1 MKIDNLREGNRVGAL
16 PSIAHVDVRLAR
28 PRSRFSKTGANS
40 RGGYNRVHRVYF
52 LEARRGSK
60 CCDDKKPIRTKTM
73 ESFSSSPV
81 TLEKTQ
87 GLSER
92 VYRAILQMLA
102 RGSLRRGSTLRI
114 DILAKGLDVS
124 PTPVREALARLA
136 ATGLVLHESRKG
148 YTVAPPISARQL
160 SELMDARRLIE
171 IGAIGFA
178 CHEGGEAFRD
188 ALAKALRRQRAAVEA
203 FHAAGEANSERET
216 LAWNVMESDLQFHQV
231 IFDHSGNRF
240 IRVMADALC
249 GQLHRVRQSA
259 ERGISDDMEALA
271 EHQTILDAVLTGVRD
286 AAEGAM
292 RAHIDNVEKRSSA
305 DLGSDSPESGGTG
318 NRSLA
323 RIG

>member
-1 MKIDNLREGNRVGAL
+1 
-16 PSIAHVDVRLAR
+16 
-28 PRSRFSKTGANS
+28 
-40 RGGYNRVHRVYF
+40 
-52 LEARRGSK
+52 
-60 CCDDKKPIRTKTM
+60 
-73 ESFSSSPV
+73 
-81 TLEKTQ
+81 
-87 GLSER
+87 
-92 VYRAILQMLA
+92 
-102 RGSLRRGSTLRI
+102 
-114 DILAKGLDVS
+114 
-124 PTPVREALARLA
+124 
-136 ATGLVLHESRKG
+136 
-148 YTVAPPISARQL
+148 
-160 SELMDARRLIE
+160 LMDARRLIE

>member
-216 LAWNVMESDLQFHQV
+216 LAWNVMESTCSS
-231 IFDHSGNRF
+231 I
-240 IRVMADALC
+240 
-249 GQLHRVRQSA
+249 
-259 ERGISDDMEALA
+259 
-271 EHQTILDAVLTGVRD
+271 
-286 AAEGAM
+286 
-292 RAHIDNVEKRSSA
+292 RSS
-305 DLGSDSPESGGTG
+305 SIIRGTA
-318 NRSLA
+318 SSA
-323 RIG
+323 